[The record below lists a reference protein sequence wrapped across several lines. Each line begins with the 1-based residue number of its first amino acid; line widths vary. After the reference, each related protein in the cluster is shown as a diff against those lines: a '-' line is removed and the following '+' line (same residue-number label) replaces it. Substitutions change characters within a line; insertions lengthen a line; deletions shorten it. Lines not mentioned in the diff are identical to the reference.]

1 MSQEAGPAAAG
12 RLNGA
17 TTWAKNREKPKPA
30 DSAPSS
36 RRRHHALRVTQTRH
50 IERRTEMPPCQA
62 SPSEAS
68 KAQQQALGVLPER
81 GAGRRHSP
89 ANPERP
95 RAGSE
100 SEAGIPAASS
110 RTPTRGSGGPQSRG
124 CFSASRARRG
134 SRPFYPRLCAC
145 ARPAAGGRGV
155 RCSLPP
161 RCRADAWAATRAT
174 MTDYGEE
181 QRNELEALES
191 IYPDSF
197 TGDFGG
203 RPRWG
208 GGRGPAALPPSLRSG
223 SSTRLLPSPVS

>member
-1 MSQEAGPAAAG
+1 M
-12 RLNGA
+12 
-17 TTWAKNREKPKPA
+17 
-30 DSAPSS
+30 
-36 RRRHHALRVTQTRH
+36 
-50 IERRTEMPPCQA
+50 EMPLCQA
-62 SPSEAS
+62 SLSEAC

-81 GAGRRHSP
+81 RAGRRHPP

-100 SEAGIPAASS
+100 SEAGIPGAIS
-110 RTPTRGSGGPQSRG
+110 RTPTRGSGGRRSPG

-134 SRPFYPRLCAC
+134 SRPFHPDS
-145 ARPAAGGRGV
+145 ARAPARQPAAAVSAAACHQGI
-155 RCSLPP
+155 
-161 RCRADAWAATRAT
+161 ADAWAATRAT

-203 RPRWG
+203 RPRRG
-208 GGRGPAALPPSLRSG
+208 GGRGPSSL
-223 SSTRLLPSPVS
+223 SPVSFQHPPAPFPTVLKSEGPGGSVEALELIPTALSSRNRKPSKIH